1 MTLVDTSSQIQL
13 LGGILSE
20 FFTLLD
26 SEIRTHSP
34 KERYLIVYIENSAPM
49 ARNVL
54 STTRSGQIV
63 VTRASIMKRLNT
75 KRLSRI
81 IKNVEASLETQ
92 ELSLSAEE
100 KADLIVS
107 LYRLADKEGRIP
119 DRMTTDRLVWLA

>member
-1 MTLVDTSSQIQL
+1 
-13 LGGILSE
+13 
-20 FFTLLD
+20 
-26 SEIRTHSP
+26 
-34 KERYLIVYIENSAPM
+34 M

-63 VTRASIMKRLNT
+63 VTRASIMLKRLNT